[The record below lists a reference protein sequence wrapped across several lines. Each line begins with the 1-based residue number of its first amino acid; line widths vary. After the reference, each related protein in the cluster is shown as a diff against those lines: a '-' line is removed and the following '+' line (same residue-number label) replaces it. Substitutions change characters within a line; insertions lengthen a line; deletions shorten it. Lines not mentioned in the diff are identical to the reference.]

1 MKEHYLSEE
10 TVERWLWIAAALA
23 IVFMVAL
30 WISSVNYLRIYYL
43 TLAMLVILVAVG
55 LQDRAW
61 VLILLAWGMTGSTVL
76 LGVPFSVRNQAILVA
91 AVASGIYRI
100 MTHRQ
105 EPLRWHPLFFYLGMN
120 LLWLLTVFIRHPAGV
135 WFLRSE
141 RVGGRPYIEIALA
154 VVAIWVMLRTPA
166 AAKTVARIPY
176 YFLVGPLLVALL
188 YLPAYLAPG
197 FAAKLSFLYA
207 ALDVSA
213 YFTAQAATPGAE
225 YLRLN
230 QLGPLGMMLPMVL
243 CSLFPPR
250 TLLSLVRWRGWF
262 FLLGLVCL
270 FMSGFRNY
278 FAWVAV
284 AFVLSAWLH
293 RGWWE
298 AVKVAVV
305 GGVLLGMIIIGQGRL
320 YSLPASVQ
328 RTMVFLPGKWSP
340 GIAEG
345 AKASTEWR
353 FRMVREV
360 LNYGL
365 LPQMWLGQGFGM
377 AQEDLWSWY
386 QLGGRMGD
394 WSEYAMV
401 SGQYHNGP
409 LSAIRVAG
417 YVGLGMLLVLMMAT
431 AVYAVRCVR
440 VCRGTILQS
449 VAILLAIQSVWAP
462 FHYVLLFGAYES
474 DFPNVVL
481 RAGLVVLVINT
492 VSRLPRPQP
501 QSSPVQSVDAPLRQF
516 ATLE

>member
-230 QLGPLGMMLPMVL
+230 QLGPLGM
-243 CSLFPPR
+243 
-250 TLLSLVRWRGWF
+250 
-262 FLLGLVCL
+262 GLVGC
-270 FMSGFRNY
+270 GNG
-278 FAWVAV
+278 
-284 AFVLSAWLH
+284 
-293 RGWWE
+293 RG
-298 AVKVAVV
+298 
-305 GGVLLGMIIIGQGRL
+305 
-320 YSLPASVQ
+320 
-328 RTMVFLPGKWSP
+328 
-340 GIAEG
+340 
-345 AKASTEWR
+345 
-353 FRMVREV
+353 
-360 LNYGL
+360 
-365 LPQMWLGQGFGM
+365 
-377 AQEDLWSWY
+377 
-386 QLGGRMGD
+386 GGRCF
-394 WSEYAMV
+394 
-401 SGQYHNGP
+401 
-409 LSAIRVAG
+409 
-417 YVGLGMLLVLMMAT
+417 VGVD
-431 AVYAVRCVR
+431 
-440 VCRGTILQS
+440 
-449 VAILLAIQSVWAP
+449 
-462 FHYVLLFGAYES
+462 HH
-474 DFPNVVL
+474 
-481 RAGLVVLVINT
+481 RAGSAV
-492 VSRLPRPQP
+492 
-501 QSSPVQSVDAPLRQF
+501 F
-516 ATLE
+516 AAGECAADDGVFAGEMVTGDCGGGEGEF